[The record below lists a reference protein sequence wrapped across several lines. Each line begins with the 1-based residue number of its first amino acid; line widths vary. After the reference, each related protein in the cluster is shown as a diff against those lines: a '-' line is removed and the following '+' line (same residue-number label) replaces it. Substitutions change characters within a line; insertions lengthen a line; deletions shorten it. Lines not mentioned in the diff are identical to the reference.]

1 MKDDVLHGRVR
12 VFFAHAHGLSRVPA
26 TSEIDWL
33 ACVVQCLLA
42 TLSDDLHVMNDWSR
56 TSVGQQGGPRP
67 MVVCGVENKMR
78 KCDTLRVK
86 QRLQGRG
93 IHYGHNYVQNAIE
106 RTRAERDGIIRDN
119 IPRT

>member
-1 MKDDVLHGRVR
+1 MAAYA
-12 VFFAHAHGLSRVPA
+12 FFSHMRMVCLGCQPQQNLIGSLALSSAYLPPKA
-26 TSEIDWL
+26 TTSTSCNE
-33 ACVVQCLLA
+33 
-42 TLSDDLHVMNDWSR
+42 WSR
-56 TSVGQQGGPRP
+56 TSVGQQNGPRP

-106 RTRAERDGIIRDN
+106 RTKAERDGIICAN